1 VFVLGIDP
9 GLSTTGYGVI
19 VSRGGRLQAVAAG
32 ALRTSPGSAEATRL
46 AELFADLEKLV
57 AEEKFRADLFYRLD
71 VIRIPV
77 PPLRE
82 RREDIPLLIDHFLK
96 TIAGREKKAVRGV
109 SAEAMAVLARYGYPG
124 NIRELENIVERA
136 LVFAEGDMV
145 TTADLPVHLTEKKEE
160 DLAAADLPLDEK
172 VRRLEVREIRRALE
186 AAGGVK
192 AKAARALGITERMLG
207 YKIKIYEL
215 K

>member
-1 VFVLGIDP
+1 
-9 GLSTTGYGVI
+9 
-19 VSRGGRLQAVAAG
+19 
-32 ALRTSPGSAEATRL
+32 
-46 AELFADLEKLV
+46 V
-57 AEEKFRADLFYRLD
+57 AEDKFRADLFYRLD
-71 VIRIPV
+71 VVRIPV

-82 RREDIPLLIDHFLK
+82 RREDIPLLVDHFLK
-96 TIAGREKKAVRGV
+96 TIAAREKKAVRGI

-124 NIRELENIVERA
+124 NIRELENVIERA
-136 LVFAEGDMV
+136 LVFAEGDV
-145 TTADLPVHLTEKKEE
+145 ITTSDLPVHLTEKKEE
-160 DLAAADLPLDEK
+160 DLAAAELPLDEK

-207 YKIKIYEL
+207 YKIKIYGL